1 MIKHHYGDLEKIVE
15 ETVIDPRRKN
25 SITYDISEIIL
36 ACVYMYL
43 MRCGS
48 RNSVNN
54 EGQFSKFKK
63 NYKRLFGL
71 RLPNMDTVND
81 LLERLEV
88 SLLEDLKTRIIK
100 RLLHQRVMHKFRFKG
115 KYFIIAIDGTGLYK
129 FDECPYEGCPYKKS
143 KNGKITY
150 HQPVVE
156 AKMVGFNGF
165 SLSLAT
171 EFVINTDGHTKQDC
185 EYNATIRI
193 LAKLKKHYPRLPMM
207 IVLDGLYA
215 KAPVMKAIKS
225 NGWEFGIVWKDKTLY
240 ELQEGLKQ
248 QIDEDP
254 PQKYERTEFVS
265 KNHRIES
272 SYTFSTAPM
281 DYKTNTLYYASVTE
295 KSIHIP
301 SDKAKSTT
309 KITPDPKIT
318 TYKYL
323 ISIEPDSESIV
334 SLVQANRK
342 RWKIENE
349 GFNVQKNNGFD
360 LHHKMNRN
368 NLTAIKNY
376 YQCLQIADIFN
387 QLIILCKNTTVEA
400 YGTTIKMW
408 EYFCS
413 ELRHLEYDTLIFE
426 SKKTNLR
433 Y

>member
-1 MIKHHYGDLEKIVE
+1 
-15 ETVIDPRRKN
+15 
-25 SITYDISEIIL
+25 
-36 ACVYMYL
+36 
-43 MRCGS
+43 
-48 RNSVNN
+48 
-54 EGQFSKFKK
+54 
-63 NYKRLFGL
+63 
-71 RLPNMDTVND
+71 
-81 LLERLEV
+81 
-88 SLLEDLKTRIIK
+88 
-100 RLLHQRVMHKFRFKG
+100 
-115 KYFIIAIDGTGLYK
+115 
-129 FDECPYEGCPYKKS
+129 
-143 KNGKITY
+143 
-150 HQPVVE
+150 
-156 AKMVGFNGF
+156 
-165 SLSLAT
+165 
-171 EFVINTDGHTKQDC
+171 
-185 EYNATIRI
+185 
-193 LAKLKKHYPRLPMM
+193 
-207 IVLDGLYA
+207 
-215 KAPVMKAIKS
+215 MKAIKS

-334 SLVQANRK
+334 SLVQANRM